1 MWGLLGF
8 DLRPTRLQALL
19 GVRTLLGMHHQQKES
34 SLNLAGFVR
43 PTQRAEMTHQRAEMT
58 MNPYRRCTTRCVFRD
73 CGEIWY
79 DCGEIWYW
87 VCRDCDCGEIW
98 YWFCRDCG
106 LGVSKVDEDDV
117 TPSFPFIGQLLRFRA
132 RPFGL

>member
-8 DLRPTRLQALL
+8 DLVPTRVRAPL

-58 MNPYRRCTTRCVFRD
+58 MNPYRSQKCASSLHHALC
-73 CGEIWY
+73 
-79 DCGEIWYW
+79 
-87 VCRDCDCGEIW
+87 
-98 YWFCRDCG
+98 
-106 LGVSKVDEDDV
+106 
-117 TPSFPFIGQLLRFRA
+117 FPRLRGDLAMSLPRLWGDLVLVLPRLRA
-132 RPFGL
+132 RLE

>member
-43 PTQRAEMTHQRAEMT
+43 PTRSAEMTG
-58 MNPYRRCTTRCVFRD
+58 NPYRSQKCASSLHHALC
-73 CGEIWY
+73 
-79 DCGEIWYW
+79 
-87 VCRDCDCGEIW
+87 
-98 YWFCRDCG
+98 
-106 LGVSKVDEDDV
+106 
-117 TPSFPFIGQLLRFRA
+117 FPRLRGDLAMSLPRLWGDLVLVLPRLRA
-132 RPFGL
+132 RLE

>member
-58 MNPYRRCTTRCVFRD
+58 MNPYRSQKCASSLHHALCFPRLRGDLVRLRRD
-73 CGEIWY
+73 LVLGLPRLRLR
-79 DCGEIWYW
+79 
-87 VCRDCDCGEIW
+87 RDLVLVLP
-98 YWFCRDCG
+98 R
-106 LGVSKVDEDDV
+106 L
-117 TPSFPFIGQLLRFRA
+117 RA
-132 RPFGL
+132 RRQ